1 MKKKVEDKI
10 QIFSRY
16 NCSNNSLNCSPEE
29 KINNLYSND
38 IKLIKTKKETEKD
51 EKEEKE
57 EKAEKK
63 EKEKKLEIKE
73 KKERQEIKEKKVYD
87 DYELNEM
94 EY

>member
-1 MKKKVEDKI
+1 MLKNEKRVEDKI

-51 EKEEKE
+51 EKEEKIQQTRII
-57 EKAEKK
+57 
-63 EKEKKLEIKE
+63 IKIQNR
-73 KKERQEIKEKKVYD
+73 K
-87 DYELNEM
+87 
-94 EY
+94 